1 MELPKSKP
9 SDDTRKDLA
18 VEKRNVYNKN
28 KNRVVEHL
36 KSKGLRDKAVAA
48 ILANIDI
55 ETGGS
60 FDFTQK
66 QTKSGDPSDPRTIE
80 YGGYGLFQFDDYSP
94 NQGHRSWYQ
103 EYLKDTDKEDSTE
116 SQIDYVIGMIY
127 AKDPDSIEYKYK
139 KRMGKGDAEVLQQ
152 YLDTTENPRQISD
165 AFVDRFEKAGIPHS
179 DKRRNKTDKYFK
191 ELSSKQNI
199 NQDKPIADTG
209 EDTPLPKNK
218 SKFPKERVIDLPP
231 EEENKYEDI
240 PFLRYKPVQKLL
252 GLAEG
257 GAVPMK
263 EQMSMFEDGGLMDE
277 GGTVD
282 PVSGNDVPP
291 GSTQEEVRDD
301 IPAQLSEGEF
311 VFPADVVRFIGLG
324 NLMRMRQE
332 AKMGLKMMDEM
343 GQMGNS
349 EEATMPDDL
358 PFDINDLDM
367 EDDDEYNTPQEFAV
381 GGMPT
386 PNPNTGVF
394 YNPAPTAPTTGVAAV
409 PTQAASQ
416 QFVQPMRPQQAAVP
430 TAPVYTPAEV
440 PTFKG
445 FVGENIPGVEF
456 EYVEYTNEAGN
467 VIKLRKSKTTGE
479 LLDPVPE
486 GYTFVDPEATKTEE
500 VVTTPTT
507 SQTTSVRE
515 EGDNA
520 EKRAQKEKEMYGPGG
535 GRLSVGGVTYG
546 VSFNGINPLTGGR
559 SLLGGLIFG
568 GKIPEKLANEIT
580 VDIQRGENVVNVN
593 GIEYNQLKDIIKNN
607 ERGANSTEAIDF
619 LSEIQQ
625 AGYKREAKRIK
636 EKENKIAKET
646 KDKLEEAAS
655 MDRDSPERNRIF
667 DDIIKSKVKEAEREE
682 RIAESKST
690 KEYAYDDDDLG
701 SAPTSP
707 RQDSGE
713 NRTSSTN
720 FGRDDRGD
728 SSYSGSN
735 SYSGGFNDGPGGAK
749 GMLVNRKKL
758 KAIKKMKRGGLAS
771 KK

>member
-1 MELPKSKP
+1 MG
-9 SDDTRKDLA
+9 A
-18 VEKRNVYNKN
+18 GNAGVI
-28 KNRVVEHL
+28 
-36 KSKGLRDKAVAA
+36 KAY
-48 ILANIDI
+48 L
-55 ETGGS
+55 
-60 FDFTQK
+60 
-66 QTKSGDPSDPRTIE
+66 QT
-80 YGGYGLFQFDDYSP
+80 
-94 NQGHRSWYQ
+94 NQ
-103 EYLKDTDKEDSTE
+103 
-116 SQIDYVIGMIY
+116 
-127 AKDPDSIEYKYK
+127 
-139 KRMGKGDAEVLQQ
+139 
-152 YLDTTENPRQISD
+152 NPRQISD
-165 AFVDRFEKAGIPHS
+165 AITDRFEKASIKHS
-179 DKRRNKTDKYFK
+179 DRRRKAAETVFAELQPSDRTDVDPNAQY
-191 ELSSKQNI
+191 I
-199 NQDKPIADTG
+199 NQSGNILDTG
-209 EDTPLPKNK
+209 ADIPLPESK
-218 SKFPKERVIDLPP
+218 SKFPEERVIDLPP
-231 EEENKYEDI
+231 EEENKYESV

-311 VFPADVVRFIGLG
+311 VFPADVVRYIGLS

-394 YNPAPTAPTTGVAAV
+394 YNPAPTAPTTGVAAA

-486 GYTFVDPEATKTEE
+486 GYSYVDPEATKTKE

-507 SQTTSVRE
+507 PQTTSVRE
-515 EGDNA
+515 EGEGGKN
-520 EKRAQKEKEMYGPGG
+520 KERRDEEMYGPGG
-535 GRLSVGGVTYG
+535 GRLGIGGDVFG
-546 VSFNGINPLTGGR
+546 VSFDMPKGFIPGTMGVAGTAFNLATGKPI
-559 SLLGGLIFG
+559 S
-568 GKIPEKLANEIT
+568 ADAT
-580 VDIQRGENVVNVN
+580 VNFKRGDVEFSVS
-593 GIEYNQLKDIIKNN
+593 GTDYNDLKSIIKD
-607 ERGANSTEAIDF
+607 EPRGANSDRAIEKLKELQKKSYEKDVREKQQKIEQLEKESRKARQERMESYSPDKGFTEAQQRAIGK
-619 LSEIQQ
+619 EAAQIQQ
-625 AGYKREAKRIK
+625 EKDKESTSGYSKFADRDYVFGSGYK
-636 EKENKIAKET
+636 
-646 KDKLEEAAS
+646 EEGDGGGAS
-655 MDRDSPERNRIF
+655 S
-667 DDIIKSKVKEAEREE
+667 SGT
-682 RIAESKST
+682 SKS
-690 KEYAYDDDDLG
+690 DW
-701 SAPTSP
+701 
-707 RQDSGE
+707 
-713 NRTSSTN
+713 SS
-720 FGRDDRGD
+720 DA
-728 SSYSGSN
+728 
-735 SYSGGFNDGPGGAK
+735 PGGQASGTPWAVGGLASK
-749 GMLVNRKKL
+749 PKPKK
-758 KAIKKMKRGGLAS
+758 IKKMKKGGLAS

>member
-191 ELSSKQNI
+191 ELSSEQNI

-507 SQTTSVRE
+507 PQTTSVRE
-515 EGDNA
+515 DKGDA
-520 EKRAQKEKEMYGPGG
+520 DHAMKEEEMYGPGG
-535 GRLSVGGVTYG
+535 GRLSIGSGKDRELYGISFDNMGTLPGALGAAQGAVGLATGKPLPSDAIVNFKQG
-546 VSFNGINPLTGGR
+546 DLEFSLTGY
-559 SLLGGLIFG
+559 
-568 GKIPEKLANEIT
+568 
-580 VDIQRGENVVNVN
+580 
-593 GIEYNQLKDIIKNN
+593 EYNQLKDTIRGAKK
-607 ERGANSTEAIDF
+607 GANSD
-619 LSEIQQ
+619 
-625 AGYKREAKRIK
+625 EAK
-636 EKENKIAKET
+636 
-646 KDKLEEAAS
+646 L
-655 MDRDSPERNRIF
+655 IF
-667 DDIIKSKVKEAEREE
+667 DDLKKQGLKRKEIQAKINAFKASEQLQQQQAKQDAIQNKKGLEDARSFEKLIGSGSKALEAG
-682 RIAESKST
+682 
-690 KEYAYDDDDLG
+690 DDDG
-701 SAPTSP
+701 SPGMDVFEAAEAFQETSGDATP
-707 RQDSGE
+707 QQSEG
-713 NRTSSTN
+713 SST
-720 FGRDDRGD
+720 
-728 SSYSGSN
+728 
-735 SYSGGFNDGPGGAK
+735 GGYYDFNQGGLASK
-749 GMLVNRKKL
+749 PKPKT
-758 KAIKKMKRGGLAS
+758 KKKMKKGGLAS